1 MVISWSWAIFHHV
14 FPIIFLSLKSGHS
27 ETLEG
32 IPWMRCLLDEDFES
46 LDVNLRVDSIFFS
59 MWMSRCVTMIPYI
72 IYNIYIWLLDTHS
85 VIHQK
90 SSQMRCF
97 IFRKPEGFC
106 GTKPWY
112 PMMFADNFNRPT
124 LSDQHPSIHPTI
136 QPTLGFPKWLGDPWE
151 HQMLFLRC
159 PKEWCCFVCE
169 FDKGMAHC
177 LHGWQLRYIILYIYH
192 ICFINITRH
201 CLNLYMLNMFNVH
214 PYIV

>member
-1 MVISWSWAIFHHV
+1 M
-14 FPIIFLSLKSGHS
+14 
-27 ETLEG
+27 
-32 IPWMRCLLDEDFES
+32 CY
-46 LDVNLRVDSIFFS
+46 NDS
-59 MWMSRCVTMIPYI
+59 
-72 IYNIYIWLLDTHS
+72 IYNIYIYINVNMAIGHTFSHTP
-85 VIHQK
+85 K

-106 GTKPWY
+106 GTNPWY